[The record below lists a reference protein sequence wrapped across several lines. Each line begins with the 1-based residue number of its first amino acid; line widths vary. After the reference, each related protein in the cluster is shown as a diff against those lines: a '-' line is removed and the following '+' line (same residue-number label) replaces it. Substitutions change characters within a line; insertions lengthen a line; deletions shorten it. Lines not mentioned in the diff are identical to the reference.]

1 MTKLAYDI
9 IDFTLNQKPE
19 NVATTFADMVNAEIA
34 DRIDAKREEIQQTMF
49 DEPNEEPTL
58 EDDVTDEE
66 VQEFL
71 DSLTPEEIA
80 DLEKEIEANDE

>member
-80 DLEKEIEANDE
+80 DLEKEIEENDE

>member
-49 DEPNEEPTL
+49 NEPNEEPTL

>member
-49 DEPNEEPTL
+49 NEPEPTL
-58 EDDVTDEE
+58 EDDLSDEE
-66 VQEFL
+66 VQAFL

-80 DLEKEIEANDE
+80 DLEKEIEENDE